1 MKTNLP
7 YSDKLDVQRLSHLFE
22 KMSECYKLFW
32 FQAIVNQVSKE
43 KQRITF
49 DTLINDMVADAWYM
63 VSEYR
68 LNLGPADTL
77 ENLVHY
83 AYRISGLKSNEKR
96 EKILDFLK
104 SSSDRELLRM
114 KRTLTYNVPY
124 RLQAPVLSEL
134 KGKDWNVSQNV
145 LAIRINQQKRLIYYF
160 VHISGLQ
167 SVIEIQPDWMEY
179 IIQNKGI
186 LRGWIQYNLAI
197 YLQKRNPS
205 VPGITSKLCPPQERK
220 LEKVRKYWKTI
231 ISVEPVYDIYTGQIM
246 TVGNISIDHFVPW
259 SYVAHDELW
268 NLSPT
273 TRSIN
278 SQKSNFLPDWELY
291 FDKLCKVEYQSY
303 QLIWKYAAVHKE
315 FEKCS
320 QEHVNGV
327 DVKQKLYRNGL
338 SREEFSNNLEEI
350 MSPVYQAAQNM
361 GFANWHL

>member
-1 MKTNLP
+1 MNLP
-7 YSDKLDVQRLSHLFE
+7 YSDKPDVQRLSHLFE

-124 RLQAPVLSEL
+124 RLQVPFLSEL

-167 SVIEIQPDWMEY
+167 SVIEIQPDW
-179 IIQNKGI
+179 G
-186 LRGWIQYNLAI
+186 
-197 YLQKRNPS
+197 
-205 VPGITSKLCPPQERK
+205 
-220 LEKVRKYWKTI
+220 
-231 ISVEPVYDIYTGQIM
+231 
-246 TVGNISIDHFVPW
+246 
-259 SYVAHDELW
+259 
-268 NLSPT
+268 
-273 TRSIN
+273 
-278 SQKSNFLPDWELY
+278 LY